1 MFGYLFNFFILLYL
15 FILFYF
21 IYLSYF
27 NNHSFQSTF
36 YSLWGIYSHCWR
48 ANLIISLT
56 WDQLINEIILS
67 VKFIGARIKGI
78 MPETY

>member
-27 NNHSFQSTF
+27 NNHNTQ
-36 YSLWGIYSHCWR
+36 
-48 ANLIISLT
+48 
-56 WDQLINEIILS
+56 
-67 VKFIGARIKGI
+67 
-78 MPETY
+78 